1 MAEPSSPAPH
11 DAAADDATEEAMR
24 RALEIHA
31 RLMREHSFDF
41 LAVRRPE
48 PETPPPPPPSR
59 PDGGT
64 GT

>member
-1 MAEPSSPAPH
+1 MSELSSPPPQD
-11 DAAADDATEEAMR
+11 DAADEAMR

-41 LAVRRPE
+41 LAVRRPG
-48 PETPPPPPPSR
+48 PETSPPPPSR
-59 PDGGT
+59 PDGGP